1 MTRNSL
7 AVLALVLAACSSEPA
22 ITPPDPVLSPDVR
35 EDGRIDGMYTRGP
48 SEPPVADIFWAVR
61 Q

>member
-7 AVLALVLAACSSEPA
+7 AVLALVLAACS
-22 ITPPDPVLSPDVR
+22 
-35 EDGRIDGMYTRGP
+35 RGP